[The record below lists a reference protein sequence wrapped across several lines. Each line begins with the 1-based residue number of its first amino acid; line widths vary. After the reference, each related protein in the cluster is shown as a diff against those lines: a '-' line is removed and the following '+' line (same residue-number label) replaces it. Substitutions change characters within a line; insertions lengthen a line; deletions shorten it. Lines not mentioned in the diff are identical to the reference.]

1 MSDGRLDVR
10 KTYKLLING
19 AFARSES
26 GRSYEVTTAKGDFLA
41 NVAQGSRKDV
51 RDAVVAARATQ
62 AKWWSATAYNRGQVI
77 YRLAEM
83 AESRREELAEHV
95 ALSEGVSK
103 KVSQSTVSASI
114 DRIVWYAGWTD
125 KIAQVLGGTNPVA
138 GPFFNFSIPV
148 PSGVVGVICAQE
160 ASLEGFV
167 DAVFAPLCVG
177 NAVVAIASERRPTPA
192 ALLGEMTT
200 ASDFPAGVLNIIT
213 GLTDELT
220 PTLASHEDID
230 GIDLAGA
237 SPETADEL
245 ALAAAGSIKRV
256 LRPNGADNDL
266 SLRRLRAFVETSTV
280 WHTIGQ

>member
-1 MSDGRLDVR
+1 
-10 KTYKLLING
+10 
-19 AFARSES
+19 
-26 GRSYEVTTAKGDFLA
+26 
-41 NVAQGSRKDV
+41 
-51 RDAVVAARATQ
+51 
-62 AKWWSATAYNRGQVI
+62 
-77 YRLAEM
+77 
-83 AESRREELAEHV
+83 
-95 ALSEGVSK
+95 
-103 KVSQSTVSASI
+103 
-114 DRIVWYAGWTD
+114 
-125 KIAQVLGGTNPVA
+125 
-138 GPFFNFSIPV
+138 
-148 PSGVVGVICAQE
+148 VGVICAQE